1 MVLIIQ
7 NMPIEI
13 LRKFFRLKSAAGI
26 LLLLAAIA
34 AIVVENSFLSDS
46 YSKLL
51 HSSISFKISNFAIDK
66 DLHHWINDGL
76 MAIFFL
82 LVGLEIKRE
91 LIQGHLSTRQQ
102 FSLPAVAAIGGITVP
117 AIIYISLNFGN
128 DVTTN
133 GWAIPT
139 ATDIAFALGVVTLL
153 GDRVPISLKVTLVA
167 IAIIDDLMA
176 IIIIATFYT
185 SDVSIYYLLLAAVAT
200 SVLFL
205 LNKKQINKLSPYVI
219 LGILLWMFVLKS
231 GIHASLAGVLL
242 AQFIPLN
249 SKDSSS
255 HSPLQNLE
263 HSIAPWVN
271 FSILPIFAFANAGV
285 SFSGMKLNLLWD
297 PVTLGII
304 LGLFFGKQIGVMLFT
319 YVGSLLKVC
328 KLPSDISWAQYYGL
342 SLVTGIGFTM
352 SLFIGSL
359 AFTDPEY
366 QTSVRLGVLIASL
379 LAGILGYLTL
389 RITTKSS

>member
-1 MVLIIQ
+1 
-7 NMPIEI
+7 MPIEI
-13 LRKFFRLKSAAGI
+13 IRKFFKLKTAPGI
-26 LLLLAAIA
+26 LLFVA
-34 AIVVENSFLSDS
+34 AIVAILVENSFLGDL

-51 HSSISFKISNFAIDK
+51 HSSININIYNFSIEK

-82 LVGLEIKRE
+82 LIGLEIKRE
-91 LIQGHLSTRQQ
+91 LVQGHLSTREQ
-102 FSLPAVAAIGGITVP
+102 FSLPAVAAIGGITIP

-128 DVTTN
+128 EVTTN

-153 GDRVPISLKVTLVA
+153 GNRIPISLKVTLVA
-167 IAIIDDLMA
+167 IAIIDDLIA
-176 IIIIATFYT
+176 IIIIASFYASDLSINYLFFAAIATF
-185 SDVSIYYLLLAAVAT
+185 ILF
-200 SVLFL
+200 VL
-205 LNKKQINKLSPYVI
+205 NNRKINNLSPYVI
-219 LGILLWMFVLKS
+219 LGILLWVFVLKS

-242 AQFIPLN
+242 AQFIPIKP
-249 SKDSSS
+249 KDTSA
-255 HSPLQNLE
+255 HSPLYKLE
-263 HSIAPWVN
+263 HSIEPWVN
-271 FSILPIFAFANAGV
+271 FIILPIFAFANAGV

-319 YVGSLLKVC
+319 YLGSILKIC

-379 LAGILGYLTL
+379 LAGIFGYLTL
-389 RITTKSS
+389 RLTTKSS

>member
-1 MVLIIQ
+1 
-7 NMPIEI
+7 MPIEI
-13 LRKFFRLKSAAGI
+13 IRKFFKLKSAPGI
-26 LLLLAAIA
+26 LLLLSAIA
-34 AIVVENSFLSDS
+34 AIFVENSFLSDS

-51 HSSISFKISNFAIDK
+51 HTSININISNFAIDK

-91 LIQGHLSTRQQ
+91 VVQGHLSTREQ
-102 FSLPAVAAIGGITVP
+102 FSLPAIAAIGGITIP

-128 DVTTN
+128 EVTTN

-153 GDRVPISLKVTLVA
+153 GNRVPISLKVTLVA
-167 IAIIDDLMA
+167 IAIIDDLAA
-176 IIIIATFYT
+176 IIIIASFYASDLSINYLFFAAIATF
-185 SDVSIYYLLLAAVAT
+185 ILF
-200 SVLFL
+200 VL
-205 LNKKQINKLSPYVI
+205 NNRKINKLSPYVI
-219 LGILLWMFVLKS
+219 LGILLWVFVLKS

-242 AQFIPLN
+242 AQFIPIK
-249 SKDSSS
+249 SKDKSVQ
-255 HSPLQNLE
+255 SPLYKLE
-263 HSIAPWVN
+263 HSIQPWVN
-271 FSILPIFAFANAGV
+271 FIILPIFAFANAGV

-319 YVGSLLKVC
+319 YLGSILKIC

-379 LAGILGYLTL
+379 LAGIFGYLTL
-389 RITTKSS
+389 RLTTKSS

>member
-1 MVLIIQ
+1 
-7 NMPIEI
+7 MPIEI

-51 HSSISFKISNFAIDK
+51 HSSISLKISNFTIDK

-185 SDVSIYYLLLAAVAT
+185 SDLSIYYLLLAAVAT
-200 SVLFL
+200 FILFL
-205 LNKKQINKLSPYVI
+205 LNNRQINKLFPYITV
-219 LGILLWMFVLKS
+219 GILLWMFVLKS

-249 SKDSSS
+249 SKDNSS

-271 FSILPIFAFANAGV
+271 FIILPIFAFANAGV

-319 YVGSLLKVC
+319 YVGSLLRVC

>member
-1 MVLIIQ
+1 
-7 NMPIEI
+7 MPIEI
-13 LRKFFRLKSAAGI
+13 IRKFFKIKSAPGI

-34 AIVVENSFLSDS
+34 AILVENSLLSDS

-51 HSSISFKISNFAIDK
+51 HSSISIKIFNFSIDK
-66 DLHHWINDGL
+66 DFHHWINDGL

-91 LIQGHLSTRQQ
+91 LIQGHLSSREQ
-102 FSLPAVAAIGGITVP
+102 FSLPAVAAIGGITIP
-117 AIIYISLNFGN
+117 AVIYLSLNIGN
-128 DVTTN
+128 ELTTN

-153 GDRVPISLKVTLVA
+153 GNRVPISLKVTLVA

-176 IIIIATFYT
+176 IIIIASFYT
-185 SDVSIYYLLLAAVAT
+185 SDLSINNLVFAAIST
-200 SVLFL
+200 LVLFV
-205 LNKKQINKLSPYVI
+205 LNNRKIHKLSPYI
-219 LGILLWMFVLKS
+219 IIGILLWIFVLKS

-242 AQFIPLN
+242 AQFIPLRSNN
-249 SKDSSS
+249 SSD
-255 HSPLQNLE
+255 HSPLSKLE
-263 HSIAPWVN
+263 HSIEPWVN
-271 FSILPIFAFANAGV
+271 FTILPIFAFANAGV
-285 SFSGMKLNLLWD
+285 SFSGMELNLLWD

-304 LGLFFGKQIGVMLFT
+304 LGLFFGKQIGVMSFT
-319 YVGSLLKVC
+319 YIGSLLRLC
-328 KLPSDISWAQYYGL
+328 KLPPDISWAQYYGL

-366 QTSVRLGVLIASL
+366 QTSVRLGVLLASL
-379 LAGILGYLTL
+379 LAGVLGYLTL
-389 RITTKSS
+389 RLTTKSSKE

>member
-1 MVLIIQ
+1 MLIETI
-7 NMPIEI
+7 
-13 LRKFFRLKSAAGI
+13 RKFFQIKSAPGI

-34 AIVVENSFLSDS
+34 AILVENSFLSDS

-51 HSSISFKISNFAIDK
+51 HSSISIKIFNFSIDK
-66 DLHHWINDGL
+66 DFHHWINDGL

-91 LIQGHLSTRQQ
+91 LIQGHLSSREQ
-102 FSLPAVAAIGGITVP
+102 FSLPAVAAIGGITIP
-117 AIIYISLNFGN
+117 AVIYLSLNIGN
-128 DVTTN
+128 ELTTN

-153 GDRVPISLKVTLVA
+153 GNRVPISLKVTLVA

-176 IIIIATFYT
+176 IIIIASFYT
-185 SDVSIYYLLLAAVAT
+185 SDLSINNLVFAT
-200 SVLFL
+200 ISTLVLFV
-205 LNKKQINKLSPYVI
+205 LNNRKIHKLSPYI
-219 LGILLWMFVLKS
+219 IIGILLWIFVLKS

-242 AQFIPLN
+242 AQFIPLRSNN
-249 SKDSSS
+249 SSD
-255 HSPLQNLE
+255 HSPLSKLE
-263 HSIAPWVN
+263 HSIEPWVN
-271 FSILPIFAFANAGV
+271 FTILPIFAFANAGV
-285 SFSGMKLNLLWD
+285 SFSGMELNLLWD

-304 LGLFFGKQIGVMLFT
+304 LGLFFGKQIGVMSFT
-319 YVGSLLKVC
+319 YIGSLLRLC
-328 KLPSDISWAQYYGL
+328 KLPPDISWAQYYGL

-366 QTSVRLGVLIASL
+366 QTSVRLGVLLASL
-379 LAGILGYLTL
+379 LARILG
-389 RITTKSS
+389 

>member
-1 MVLIIQ
+1 ML
-7 NMPIEI
+7 IEI
-13 LRKFFRLKSAAGI
+13 IRKFFQIKSAPGI

-34 AIVVENSFLSDS
+34 AILVENSFLSDS

-51 HSSISFKISNFAIDK
+51 HSSISIKIFNFSIDK
-66 DLHHWINDGL
+66 DFHHWINDGL
-76 MAIFFL
+76 MALFFL

-91 LIQGHLSTRQQ
+91 LIQGHLSSREQ
-102 FSLPAVAAIGGITVP
+102 FSLPAVAAIGGITIP
-117 AIIYISLNFGN
+117 AVIYLSLNIGN
-128 DVTTN
+128 ELTTN

-153 GDRVPISLKVTLVA
+153 GNRVPISLKVTLVA

-176 IIIIATFYT
+176 IIIIASFYT
-185 SDVSIYYLLLAAVAT
+185 SDLSINNLVFAT
-200 SVLFL
+200 ISTLVLFV
-205 LNKKQINKLSPYVI
+205 LNNRKIHKLSPYI
-219 LGILLWMFVLKS
+219 IIGILLWIFVLKS

-242 AQFIPLN
+242 AQFIPLRSNN
-249 SKDSSS
+249 SSD
-255 HSPLQNLE
+255 HSPLSKLE
-263 HSIAPWVN
+263 HSIEPWVN
-271 FSILPIFAFANAGV
+271 FTILPIFAFANAGV
-285 SFSGMKLNLLWD
+285 SFSGMELNLLWD

-304 LGLFFGKQIGVMLFT
+304 LGLFFGKQIGVMSFT
-319 YVGSLLKVC
+319 YIGSLLRLC
-328 KLPSDISWAQYYGL
+328 KLPPDISWAQYYGL

-366 QTSVRLGVLIASL
+366 QTSVRLGVLLASL

-389 RITTKSS
+389 RLTTKSSKD

>member
-1 MVLIIQ
+1 
-7 NMPIEI
+7 MPIEI
-13 LRKFFRLKSAAGI
+13 IRKFFKLKSAPGI
-26 LLLLAAIA
+26 LLFVA
-34 AIVVENSFLSDS
+34 AIVAILVENSFLSDL

-51 HSSISFKISNFAIDK
+51 HSSININIYNFSIEK

-82 LVGLEIKRE
+82 LIGLEIKRE
-91 LIQGHLSTRQQ
+91 LVQGHLSTREQ
-102 FSLPAVAAIGGITVP
+102 FSLPAVAAIGGITIP

-128 DVTTN
+128 EVTTN

-153 GDRVPISLKVTLVA
+153 GNRIPISLKVTLVA
-167 IAIIDDLMA
+167 IAIIDDLIA
-176 IIIIATFYT
+176 IIIIASFYASDLSINYLFFAAIATF
-185 SDVSIYYLLLAAVAT
+185 ILF
-200 SVLFL
+200 VL
-205 LNKKQINKLSPYVI
+205 NNRKINNLSPYVI
-219 LGILLWMFVLKS
+219 LGILLWVFVLKS

-242 AQFIPLN
+242 AQFIPIKP
-249 SKDSSS
+249 KDTSA
-255 HSPLQNLE
+255 HSPLYKLE
-263 HSIAPWVN
+263 HSIEPWVN
-271 FSILPIFAFANAGV
+271 FIILPIFAFANAGV

-319 YVGSLLKVC
+319 YLGSILKIC

-379 LAGILGYLTL
+379 LAGICGYLTL
-389 RITTKSS
+389 RLTTKSS

>member
-1 MVLIIQ
+1 
-7 NMPIEI
+7 MPIEI
-13 LRKFFRLKSAAGI
+13 IRKFFKLKSAPGI
-26 LLLLAAIA
+26 LLFVA
-34 AIVVENSFLSDS
+34 AIVAILVENSFLSDL

-51 HSSISFKISNFAIDK
+51 HSSININIYNFSIEK

-82 LVGLEIKRE
+82 LIGLEIKRE
-91 LIQGHLSTRQQ
+91 LVQGHLSTREQ
-102 FSLPAVAAIGGITVP
+102 FSLPAVAAIGGITIP

-128 DVTTN
+128 EVTTN

-153 GDRVPISLKVTLVA
+153 GNRIPISLKVTLVA
-167 IAIIDDLMA
+167 IAIIDDLVA
-176 IIIIATFYT
+176 IIIIASFYASDLSINYLFFAAIATF
-185 SDVSIYYLLLAAVAT
+185 ILF
-200 SVLFL
+200 VL
-205 LNKKQINKLSPYVI
+205 NNRKINNLSPYVI
-219 LGILLWMFVLKS
+219 LGILLWVFVLKS

-242 AQFIPLN
+242 AQFIPIKP
-249 SKDSSS
+249 KDTSA
-255 HSPLQNLE
+255 HSPLYKLE
-263 HSIAPWVN
+263 HSIEPWVN
-271 FSILPIFAFANAGV
+271 FIILPIFAFANAGV

-319 YVGSLLKVC
+319 YLGSILKIC

-379 LAGILGYLTL
+379 LAGICGYLTL
-389 RITTKSS
+389 RLTTKSS

>member
-1 MVLIIQ
+1 
-7 NMPIEI
+7 MPIEI
-13 LRKFFRLKSAAGI
+13 IRKFFKLKAAPGI
-26 LLLLAAIA
+26 LLLMA
-34 AIVVENSFLSDS
+34 AIVAILVENSFLSDS

-51 HSSISFKISNFAIDK
+51 HSSININISNFSIEK

-82 LVGLEIKRE
+82 LIGLEIKRE
-91 LIQGHLSTRQQ
+91 LVQGHLSTREQ
-102 FSLPAVAAIGGITVP
+102 FSLPAVAAIGGITIP

-128 DVTTN
+128 EVTTN

-153 GDRVPISLKVTLVA
+153 GNRVPISLKVTLVA
-167 IAIIDDLMA
+167 IAIIDDLVA
-176 IIIIATFYT
+176 IIIIASFYASDLSINYLFFAAIATF
-185 SDVSIYYLLLAAVAT
+185 ILF
-200 SVLFL
+200 VL
-205 LNKKQINKLSPYVI
+205 NNRKINKLSPYVI
-219 LGILLWMFVLKS
+219 LGILLWVFVLKS

-242 AQFIPLN
+242 AQFIPIKP
-249 SKDSSS
+249 KDTSA
-255 HSPLQNLE
+255 HSPLYKLE
-263 HSIAPWVN
+263 HSIEPWVN
-271 FSILPIFAFANAGV
+271 FIILPIFAFANAGV

-319 YVGSLLKVC
+319 YLGSILKIC

-379 LAGILGYLTL
+379 LAGIFGYLTL
-389 RITTKSS
+389 RLTTKSS

>member
-1 MVLIIQ
+1 
-7 NMPIEI
+7 MPIEI
-13 LRKFFRLKSAAGI
+13 IRKFFKLKSAPGI
-26 LLLLAAIA
+26 LLFVA
-34 AIVVENSFLSDS
+34 AIVAILVENSFLSDL

-51 HSSISFKISNFAIDK
+51 HSSININIYNFSIEK

-82 LVGLEIKRE
+82 LIGLEIKRE
-91 LIQGHLSTRQQ
+91 LVQGHLSTREQ
-102 FSLPAVAAIGGITVP
+102 FSLPAVAAIGGITIP

-128 DVTTN
+128 EVTTN

-153 GDRVPISLKVTLVA
+153 GNRIPISLKVTLVA
-167 IAIIDDLMA
+167 IAIIDDLIA
-176 IIIIATFYT
+176 IIIIASFYASDLSINYLFFAAIATF
-185 SDVSIYYLLLAAVAT
+185 ILF
-200 SVLFL
+200 VL
-205 LNKKQINKLSPYVI
+205 NNRKINNLSPYVI
-219 LGILLWMFVLKS
+219 LGILLWVFVLKS

-242 AQFIPLN
+242 AQFIPIKP
-249 SKDSSS
+249 KDTSA
-255 HSPLQNLE
+255 HSPLYKLE
-263 HSIAPWVN
+263 HSIEPWVN
-271 FSILPIFAFANAGV
+271 FIILPIFAFANAGV

-319 YVGSLLKVC
+319 YLGSILKIC

-352 SLFIGSL
+352 SLFIGSM

-379 LAGILGYLTL
+379 LAGIFGYLTL
-389 RITTKSS
+389 RFTTKSS

>member
-1 MVLIIQ
+1 
-7 NMPIEI
+7 MPIEI
-13 LRKFFRLKSAAGI
+13 IRKFFKLKSAPGI
-26 LLLLAAIA
+26 LLFVA
-34 AIVVENSFLSDS
+34 AIVAILVENSFLGDL

-51 HSSISFKISNFAIDK
+51 HSSININIYNFSIEK

-82 LVGLEIKRE
+82 LIGLEIKRE
-91 LIQGHLSTRQQ
+91 LVQGHLSTREQ
-102 FSLPAVAAIGGITVP
+102 FSLPAVAAIGGITIP

-128 DVTTN
+128 EVTTN

-153 GDRVPISLKVTLVA
+153 GNRIPISLKVTLVA
-167 IAIIDDLMA
+167 IAIIDDLIA
-176 IIIIATFYT
+176 IIIIASFYASDLSINYLFFAAIATF
-185 SDVSIYYLLLAAVAT
+185 ILF
-200 SVLFL
+200 VL
-205 LNKKQINKLSPYVI
+205 NNRKINNLSPYVI
-219 LGILLWMFVLKS
+219 LGILLWVFVLKS

-242 AQFIPLN
+242 AQFIPIKP
-249 SKDSSS
+249 KDTSA
-255 HSPLQNLE
+255 HSPLYKLE
-263 HSIAPWVN
+263 HSIEPWVN
-271 FSILPIFAFANAGV
+271 FIILPIFAFANAGV

-319 YVGSLLKVC
+319 YLGSILKIC

-379 LAGILGYLTL
+379 LAGIFGYLTL
-389 RITTKSS
+389 RFTTKSS

>member
-1 MVLIIQ
+1 
-7 NMPIEI
+7 MPIEI

-379 LAGILGYLTL
+379 LAGILGYFTL

>member
-1 MVLIIQ
+1 MPMEII
-7 NMPIEI
+7 
-13 LRKFFRLKSAAGI
+13 RKFFQLKSAAGI
-26 LLLLAAIA
+26 LLLVSAIA
-34 AIVVENSFLSDS
+34 AILVENSFLSDS
-46 YSKLL
+46 YSKFL
-51 HSSISFKISNFAIDK
+51 HFSINIKIYNFAIEK

-91 LIQGHLSTRQQ
+91 LVQGHLSTREQ
-102 FSLPAVAAIGGITVP
+102 FSLPAVAAVGGITIP

-128 DVTTN
+128 EVTTN

-153 GDRVPISLKVTLVA
+153 GNRVPISLKVTLVA

-176 IIIIATFYT
+176 IIIIAAFYT
-185 SDVSIYYLLLAAVAT
+185 SDLSINYLIFAAIST
-200 SVLFL
+200 SILFVL
-205 LNKKQINKLSPYVI
+205 NNRKINKLSIYIIV
-219 LGILLWMFVLKS
+219 GILLWVFVLKS
-231 GIHASLAGVLL
+231 GIHASIAGVLL
-242 AQFIPLN
+242 AQFIPLQ

-255 HSPLQNLE
+255 PSPLHKLE
-263 HSIAPWVN
+263 HSIEPWVN
-271 FSILPIFAFANAGV
+271 FIILPIFAFSNAGV
-285 SFSGMKLNLLWD
+285 SFSGMKFNLLWD

-319 YVGSLLKVC
+319 YLGTILKIC
-328 KLPSDISWAQYYGL
+328 KLPSDISWSQYYGL

-359 AFTDPEY
+359 AFIDPEY

-389 RITTKSS
+389 RLTTKS

>member
-1 MVLIIQ
+1 
-7 NMPIEI
+7 MPIEI
-13 LRKFFRLKSAAGI
+13 FRKFFKLKTAPGI
-26 LLLLAAIA
+26 LLFVA
-34 AIVVENSFLSDS
+34 AIVAILVENSFLSDL

-51 HSSISFKISNFAIDK
+51 HSSININIYNFSIEK

-82 LVGLEIKRE
+82 LIGLEIKRE
-91 LIQGHLSTRQQ
+91 LVQGHLSTREQ
-102 FSLPAVAAIGGITVP
+102 FSLPAVAAIGGITIP

-128 DVTTN
+128 EVTTN

-153 GDRVPISLKVTLVA
+153 GNKIPISLKVTLVA
-167 IAIIDDLMA
+167 IAIIDDLIA
-176 IIIIATFYT
+176 IIIIASFYASDLSINYLFFAAIATF
-185 SDVSIYYLLLAAVAT
+185 ILF
-200 SVLFL
+200 VL
-205 LNKKQINKLSPYVI
+205 NNRKINNLSPYVI
-219 LGILLWMFVLKS
+219 LGILLWVFVLKS

-242 AQFIPLN
+242 AQFIPMKP
-249 SKDSSS
+249 KDTSA
-255 HSPLQNLE
+255 HSPLYKLE
-263 HSIAPWVN
+263 HSIEPWVN
-271 FSILPIFAFANAGV
+271 FIILPIFAFANAGV

-319 YVGSLLKVC
+319 YLGSILKIC

-379 LAGILGYLTL
+379 LAGIFGYLTL
-389 RITTKSS
+389 RFTTKSS

>member
-1 MVLIIQ
+1 MLIETI
-7 NMPIEI
+7 
-13 LRKFFRLKSAAGI
+13 RKFFQIKSAPGI

-34 AIVVENSFLSDS
+34 AILVENSFLSDS

-51 HSSISFKISNFAIDK
+51 HSSISIKIFNFSIYK
-66 DLHHWINDGL
+66 DFHHWINDGL

-91 LIQGHLSTRQQ
+91 LIQGHLSSREQ
-102 FSLPAVAAIGGITVP
+102 FSLPAVAAIGGITIP
-117 AIIYISLNFGN
+117 AVIYLSLNIGN
-128 DVTTN
+128 ELTTN

-153 GDRVPISLKVTLVA
+153 GNRVPISLKVTLVA

-176 IIIIATFYT
+176 IIIIASFYT
-185 SDVSIYYLLLAAVAT
+185 SDLSINNLVFAT
-200 SVLFL
+200 ISTLVLFV
-205 LNKKQINKLSPYVI
+205 LNNRKIHKLSPYI
-219 LGILLWMFVLKS
+219 IIGILLWIFVLKS

-242 AQFIPLN
+242 AQFIPLRSNN
-249 SKDSSS
+249 SSD
-255 HSPLQNLE
+255 HSPLSKLE
-263 HSIAPWVN
+263 HSIEPWVN
-271 FSILPIFAFANAGV
+271 FTILPIFAFANAGV
-285 SFSGMKLNLLWD
+285 SFSGMELNLLWD

-304 LGLFFGKQIGVMLFT
+304 LGLFFGKQIGVMSFT
-319 YVGSLLKVC
+319 YIGSLLRLC
-328 KLPSDISWAQYYGL
+328 KLPPDISWAQYYGL

-366 QTSVRLGVLIASL
+366 QTSVRLGVLLAAL

-389 RITTKSS
+389 RLTTKSSKD

>member
-1 MVLIIQ
+1 
-7 NMPIEI
+7 MPIEI
-13 LRKFFRLKSAAGI
+13 IRKFFKLKTAPGI
-26 LLLLAAIA
+26 LLFVA
-34 AIVVENSFLSDS
+34 AIVAILVENSFLSDL

-51 HSSISFKISNFAIDK
+51 HSSININIYNFSIEK

-82 LVGLEIKRE
+82 LIGLEIKRE
-91 LIQGHLSTRQQ
+91 LVQGHLSTREQ
-102 FSLPAVAAIGGITVP
+102 FSLPAVAAIGGITIP

-128 DVTTN
+128 EVTTN

-153 GDRVPISLKVTLVA
+153 GNRIPISLKVTLVA
-167 IAIIDDLMA
+167 IAIIDDLIA
-176 IIIIATFYT
+176 IIIIASFYASDLSINYLFFAAIATF
-185 SDVSIYYLLLAAVAT
+185 ILF
-200 SVLFL
+200 VL
-205 LNKKQINKLSPYVI
+205 NNRKINNLSPYVI
-219 LGILLWMFVLKS
+219 LGILLWVFVLKS

-242 AQFIPLN
+242 AQFIPMKP
-249 SKDSSS
+249 KDTSA
-255 HSPLQNLE
+255 HSPLYKLE
-263 HSIAPWVN
+263 HSIEPWVN
-271 FSILPIFAFANAGV
+271 FIILPIFAFANAGV

-319 YVGSLLKVC
+319 YLGSILKIC

-352 SLFIGSL
+352 SLFIGSM

-379 LAGILGYLTL
+379 LAGIFGYLTL
-389 RITTKSS
+389 RFTTKSS

>member
-1 MVLIIQ
+1 
-7 NMPIEI
+7 MPIEI
-13 LRKFFRLKSAAGI
+13 IRKFFKLKTAPGI
-26 LLLLAAIA
+26 LLFVA
-34 AIVVENSFLSDS
+34 AIVAILVENSFLGDL

-51 HSSISFKISNFAIDK
+51 HSSININIYNFSIEK

-82 LVGLEIKRE
+82 LIGLEIKRE
-91 LIQGHLSTRQQ
+91 LVQGHLSTREQ
-102 FSLPAVAAIGGITVP
+102 FSLPAVAAIGGITIP

-128 DVTTN
+128 EVTTN

-153 GDRVPISLKVTLVA
+153 GNRIPISLKVTLVA
-167 IAIIDDLMA
+167 IAIIDDLIA
-176 IIIIATFYT
+176 IIIIASFYASDLSINYLFFAAIATF
-185 SDVSIYYLLLAAVAT
+185 ILF
-200 SVLFL
+200 VL
-205 LNKKQINKLSPYVI
+205 NNRKINNLSPYVI

-242 AQFIPLN
+242 AQFIPMKP
-249 SKDSSS
+249 KDTSA
-255 HSPLQNLE
+255 HSPLYKLE
-263 HSIAPWVN
+263 HSIEPWVN
-271 FSILPIFAFANAGV
+271 FIILPIFAFANAGV

-319 YVGSLLKVC
+319 YLGSILKIC

-379 LAGILGYLTL
+379 LAGIFGYLTL
-389 RITTKSS
+389 RLTTKSS

>member
-1 MVLIIQ
+1 
-7 NMPIEI
+7 MPLEI

-185 SDVSIYYLLLAAVAT
+185 SDVSFYYLLLAAVAT

>member
-1 MVLIIQ
+1 
-7 NMPIEI
+7 MPIEI
-13 LRKFFRLKSAAGI
+13 IRKFFKLKSAPGI
-26 LLLLAAIA
+26 LLFVA
-34 AIVVENSFLSDS
+34 AIVAILVENSFLSDL

-51 HSSISFKISNFAIDK
+51 HSSININIYNFSIEK

-82 LVGLEIKRE
+82 LIGLEIKRE
-91 LIQGHLSTRQQ
+91 LVQGHLSTREQ
-102 FSLPAVAAIGGITVP
+102 FSLPAVAAIGGITIP

-128 DVTTN
+128 EVTTN

-153 GDRVPISLKVTLVA
+153 GNRIPISLKVTLVA
-167 IAIIDDLMA
+167 IAIIDDLIA
-176 IIIIATFYT
+176 IIIIASFYASDLSIKYLFFAAIATF
-185 SDVSIYYLLLAAVAT
+185 ILF
-200 SVLFL
+200 VL
-205 LNKKQINKLSPYVI
+205 NNRKINNLSPYVI

-242 AQFIPLN
+242 AQFIPMKP
-249 SKDSSS
+249 KDTSA
-255 HSPLQNLE
+255 HSPLYKLE
-263 HSIAPWVN
+263 HSIEPWVN
-271 FSILPIFAFANAGV
+271 FIILPIFAFANAGV

-319 YVGSLLKVC
+319 YLGSILKIC

-352 SLFIGSL
+352 SLFIGSM

-379 LAGILGYLTL
+379 LAGIFGYLTL
-389 RITTKSS
+389 RFTTKSS

>member
-1 MVLIIQ
+1 
-7 NMPIEI
+7 
-13 LRKFFRLKSAAGI
+13 
-26 LLLLAAIA
+26 
-34 AIVVENSFLSDS
+34 
-46 YSKLL
+46 
-51 HSSISFKISNFAIDK
+51 
-66 DLHHWINDGL
+66 

-91 LIQGHLSTRQQ
+91 LVQGHLSTREQ
-102 FSLPAVAAIGGITVP
+102 FSLPAVAAIGGITIP

-128 DVTTN
+128 EVTTN

-153 GDRVPISLKVTLVA
+153 GNRIPISLKVTLVA
-167 IAIIDDLMA
+167 IAIIDDLVA
-176 IIIIATFYT
+176 IIIIASFYT
-185 SDVSIYYLLLAAVAT
+185 SDLSINYLIFSAIAT
-200 SVLFL
+200 FILFVL
-205 LNKKQINKLSPYVI
+205 NNRKINKLSPYVI
-219 LGILLWMFVLKS
+219 LGILLWVFVLKS

-242 AQFIPLN
+242 AQFIPIKP
-249 SKDSSS
+249 KDTSA
-255 HSPLQNLE
+255 HSPLYKLE
-263 HSIAPWVN
+263 HSIEPWVN
-271 FSILPIFAFANAGV
+271 FIILPLFAFANAGV
-285 SFSGMKLNLLWD
+285 SFSGMKLDILWD

-319 YVGSLLKVC
+319 YLGSILKIC

-379 LAGILGYLTL
+379 LAGIFGYLTL
-389 RITTKSS
+389 RLTTKSS

>member
-1 MVLIIQ
+1 
-7 NMPIEI
+7 MPIEI
-13 LRKFFRLKSAAGI
+13 IRKFFKLKSAPGI
-26 LLLLAAIA
+26 LLLVA
-34 AIVVENSFLSDS
+34 AIVAILVENSFLSDS

-51 HSSISFKISNFAIDK
+51 HSSININISNFSIEK

-91 LIQGHLSTRQQ
+91 LVQGHLSTREQ
-102 FSLPAVAAIGGITVP
+102 FSLPAVAAIGGITIP

-128 DVTTN
+128 EVTIN

-153 GDRVPISLKVTLVA
+153 GNRVPISLKVTLVA
-167 IAIIDDLMA
+167 IAIIDDLVA
-176 IIIIATFYT
+176 IIIIASFYASDLSINYLFFAAIATF
-185 SDVSIYYLLLAAVAT
+185 ILF
-200 SVLFL
+200 VL
-205 LNKKQINKLSPYVI
+205 NNRKINKLSPYVI
-219 LGILLWMFVLKS
+219 LGILLWVFVLKS

-242 AQFIPLN
+242 AQFIPIKP
-249 SKDSSS
+249 KDTSS
-255 HSPLQNLE
+255 HSPLSKLE
-263 HSIAPWVN
+263 HSIEPWVN
-271 FSILPIFAFANAGV
+271 FIILPIFAFANPGV
-285 SFSGMKLNLLWD
+285 SFSGMKLDLLWD

-319 YVGSLLKVC
+319 YLGSILKIC

-352 SLFIGSL
+352 SLFIGSV

-379 LAGILGYLTL
+379 LAGIFGYLTL
-389 RITTKSS
+389 RLTTKSS

>member
-1 MVLIIQ
+1 
-7 NMPIEI
+7 MPIEI
-13 LRKFFRLKSAAGI
+13 LRKFFQLKTAAGI

-46 YSKLL
+46 YSKIL
-51 HSSISFKISNFAIDK
+51 HSSISLKISNFTIDK

-185 SDVSIYYLLLAAVAT
+185 SDLSIYYLLLAAVAT
-200 SVLFL
+200 FILFL
-205 LNKKQINKLSPYVI
+205 LNNRQINKLFPYIIV
-219 LGILLWMFVLKS
+219 GILLWMFVLKS

-249 SKDSSS
+249 SKDNSS
-255 HSPLQNLE
+255 HSPLLNLE

-271 FSILPIFAFANAGV
+271 FIILPIFAFANAGV

-319 YVGSLLKVC
+319 YVGSLLRVC

>member
-1 MVLIIQ
+1 
-7 NMPIEI
+7 MPIEI
-13 LRKFFRLKSAAGI
+13 IRKFFKLKTAPGI
-26 LLLLAAIA
+26 LLFMA
-34 AIVVENSFLSDS
+34 AIVAILVENSFLGDL

-51 HSSISFKISNFAIDK
+51 HSSININIYNFSIEK

-82 LVGLEIKRE
+82 LIGLEIKRE
-91 LIQGHLSTRQQ
+91 LVQGHLSTREQ
-102 FSLPAVAAIGGITVP
+102 FSLPAVAAIGGITIP

-128 DVTTN
+128 EVTTN

-153 GDRVPISLKVTLVA
+153 GNRIPISLKVTLVA
-167 IAIIDDLMA
+167 IAIIDDLVA
-176 IIIIATFYT
+176 IIIIASFYASDLSINYLFFAAIATF
-185 SDVSIYYLLLAAVAT
+185 ILF
-200 SVLFL
+200 VL
-205 LNKKQINKLSPYVI
+205 NNRKINKLSPYVI
-219 LGILLWMFVLKS
+219 LGILLWVFVLKS

-242 AQFIPLN
+242 AQFIPIKP
-249 SKDSSS
+249 KDTSA
-255 HSPLQNLE
+255 HSPLYKLE
-263 HSIAPWVN
+263 HSIEPWVN
-271 FSILPIFAFANAGV
+271 FIILPIFAFANAGV

-319 YVGSLLKVC
+319 YLGSILKIC

-379 LAGILGYLTL
+379 LAGIFGYLTL
-389 RITTKSS
+389 RLTTKSS

>member
-1 MVLIIQ
+1 
-7 NMPIEI
+7 MPIEI
-13 LRKFFRLKSAAGI
+13 LRKFFRLKSAAGN

-249 SKDSSS
+249 SKDSSA

>member
-1 MVLIIQ
+1 
-7 NMPIEI
+7 MPIEI
-13 LRKFFRLKSAAGI
+13 IRKFFQLKSAAGI

-34 AIVVENSFLSDS
+34 AIIVENSLLSDL
-46 YSKLL
+46 YSKFL
-51 HSSISFKISNFAIDK
+51 HLSISIKISNFAIDK

-91 LIQGHLSTRQQ
+91 LIDGHLSTRAQ

-128 DVTTN
+128 EITTS

-153 GDRVPISLKVTLVA
+153 GNRVPVSLKVTLVA

-176 IIIIATFYT
+176 IIIIASFYT
-185 SDVSIYYLLLAAVAT
+185 SDLSINYLLYAAISSSILLAFNNRKINN
-200 SVLFL
+200 LF
-205 LNKKQINKLSPYVI
+205 PYIVV
-219 LGILLWMFVLKS
+219 GILLWVFVLKS

-242 AQFIPLN
+242 AMFIPLKA
-249 SKDSSS
+249 KDSSVQ
-255 HSPLQNLE
+255 SPLTKLE
-263 HSIAPWVN
+263 HSIEPWVN
-271 FSILPIFAFANAGV
+271 FMILPLFAFANAGV
-285 SFSGMKLNLLWD
+285 SFSGMKLSLIWE

-319 YVGSLLKVC
+319 YIGSLLKIC
-328 KLPSDISWAQYYGL
+328 KLPSDISWKQYYGL

-359 AFTDPEY
+359 AFTDPEF

-379 LAGILGYLTL
+379 LAGVLGYLTL
-389 RITTKSS
+389 RITSKL

>member
-1 MVLIIQ
+1 
-7 NMPIEI
+7 MPIEI
-13 LRKFFRLKSAAGI
+13 IRKFFKLKSAPGI
-26 LLLLAAIA
+26 LLFVS
-34 AIVVENSFLSDS
+34 AIVAILVENSFLSDL

-51 HSSISFKISNFAIDK
+51 HSSININIYNFSIEK

-82 LVGLEIKRE
+82 LIGLEIKKE
-91 LIQGHLSTRQQ
+91 LVQGHLSTREQ
-102 FSLPAVAAIGGITVP
+102 FSLPVVAAIGGITIP

-128 DVTTN
+128 EVTTN

-153 GDRVPISLKVTLVA
+153 GNRIPISLKVTLVA
-167 IAIIDDLMA
+167 IAIIDDLIA
-176 IIIIATFYT
+176 IIIIASFYASDLSINYLFFAAIATFILF
-185 SDVSIYYLLLAAVAT
+185 VLNNRKINNLL
-200 SVLFL
+200 
-205 LNKKQINKLSPYVI
+205 PYVI
-219 LGILLWMFVLKS
+219 LGILLWVFVLKS

-242 AQFIPLN
+242 AQFIPIKP
-249 SKDSSS
+249 KDTSA
-255 HSPLQNLE
+255 HSPLYKLE
-263 HSIAPWVN
+263 HSIKPWVN
-271 FSILPIFAFANAGV
+271 FIILPIFAFANAGV

-319 YVGSLLKVC
+319 YLGSILKIC

-342 SLVTGIGFTM
+342 SLLTGIGFTM

-379 LAGILGYLTL
+379 LAGIFGYLTL
-389 RITTKSS
+389 RLTTKSS

>member
-1 MVLIIQ
+1 
-7 NMPIEI
+7 MPIEI
-13 LRKFFRLKSAAGI
+13 IRKFFKLKSAPGI
-26 LLLLAAIA
+26 LLFVA
-34 AIVVENSFLSDS
+34 AIVAILVENSFLSDL

-51 HSSISFKISNFAIDK
+51 HSSININIYNFSIEK

-82 LVGLEIKRE
+82 LIGLEIKRE
-91 LIQGHLSTRQQ
+91 LVQGHLSTREQ
-102 FSLPAVAAIGGITVP
+102 FSLPAVAAIGGITIP

-128 DVTTN
+128 EVTTN

-153 GDRVPISLKVTLVA
+153 GNRIPISLKVTLVA
-167 IAIIDDLMA
+167 IAIIDDLIA
-176 IIIIATFYT
+176 IIIIASFYASDLSINYLFFAAIATF
-185 SDVSIYYLLLAAVAT
+185 ILF
-200 SVLFL
+200 VL
-205 LNKKQINKLSPYVI
+205 NNRKINNLSPYVI
-219 LGILLWMFVLKS
+219 LGILLWVFELKS

-242 AQFIPLN
+242 AQFIPMKP
-249 SKDSSS
+249 KDTSA
-255 HSPLQNLE
+255 HSPLYKLE
-263 HSIAPWVN
+263 HSIEPWVN
-271 FSILPIFAFANAGV
+271 FIILPIFAFANAGV

-319 YVGSLLKVC
+319 YLGSILKIC

-352 SLFIGSL
+352 SLFIGSM

-379 LAGILGYLTL
+379 LAGIFGYLTL
-389 RITTKSS
+389 RFTTKSS

>member
-1 MVLIIQ
+1 
-7 NMPIEI
+7 MPIEI

-139 ATDIAFALGVVTLL
+139 ATHIAFALGVVTLL

-249 SKDSSS
+249 SKDNSS

>member
-1 MVLIIQ
+1 MEIIK
-7 NMPIEI
+7 
-13 LRKFFRLKSAAGI
+13 KFFQLKSAAGI
-26 LLLLAAIA
+26 LLLVSAIA
-34 AIVVENSFLSDS
+34 AILVENSFLSDS
-46 YSKLL
+46 YSKFL
-51 HSSISFKISNFAIDK
+51 HISLDIKFFDFAIEK

-76 MAIFFL
+76 MPIFFL

-91 LIQGHLSTRQQ
+91 LLQGHLSSREQ
-102 FSLPAVAAIGGITVP
+102 FSLPAVAAIGGITIP

-128 DVTTN
+128 EVTTN

-153 GDRVPISLKVTLVA
+153 GNRVPISLKVTLVA

-176 IIIIATFYT
+176 IIIIASFYT
-185 SDVSIYYLLLAAVAT
+185 SDLSINYLIFAAIST
-200 SVLFL
+200 SILFVL
-205 LNKKQINKLSPYVI
+205 NNRKINKLSPYIIV
-219 LGILLWMFVLKS
+219 GISLWLFVLKS
-231 GIHASLAGVLL
+231 GIHASIAGVLL
-242 AQFIPLN
+242 AQFIPIN

-255 HSPLQNLE
+255 SALNKLE
-263 HSIAPWVN
+263 HSIEPWVN
-271 FSILPIFAFANAGV
+271 FIILPIFAFANAGI

-319 YVGSLLKVC
+319 YLGTILKIC
-328 KLPSDISWAQYYGL
+328 KLPSDISWPQYYGL
-342 SLVTGIGFTM
+342 SLITGIGFTM

-359 AFTDPEY
+359 AFIEPEY
-366 QTSVRLGVLIASL
+366 QTSVRLGVLVASL

-389 RITTKSS
+389 RLTTKS

>member
-1 MVLIIQ
+1 M
-7 NMPIEI
+7 
-13 LRKFFRLKSAAGI
+13 
-26 LLLLAAIA
+26 
-34 AIVVENSFLSDS
+34 
-46 YSKLL
+46 
-51 HSSISFKISNFAIDK
+51 
-66 DLHHWINDGL
+66 
-76 MAIFFL
+76 
-82 LVGLEIKRE
+82 
-91 LIQGHLSTRQQ
+91 
-102 FSLPAVAAIGGITVP
+102 
-117 AIIYISLNFGN
+117 
-128 DVTTN
+128 
-133 GWAIPT
+133 
-139 ATDIAFALGVVTLL
+139 
-153 GDRVPISLKVTLVA
+153 A

-185 SDVSIYYLLLAAVAT
+185 SDLSIYYLLLAAVAT
-200 SVLFL
+200 FILFL
-205 LNKKQINKLSPYVI
+205 LNNRQINKLFPYIIV
-219 LGILLWMFVLKS
+219 GILLWMFVLKS

-249 SKDSSS
+249 SKDNSS
-255 HSPLQNLE
+255 HSPLLNLE

-271 FSILPIFAFANAGV
+271 FIILPIFAFANAGV

-319 YVGSLLKVC
+319 YVGSLLRVC